1 MKKLPTSAPYT
12 VAAMVTPT
20 PAPITAV
27 KPATRAAAH
36 PHKNLGK
43 YLHAAKKGR

>member
-20 PAPITAV
+20 PAPMKA
-27 KPATRAAAH
+27 ATKAISSASH
-36 PHKNLGK
+36 PHKNLGA
-43 YLHAAKKGR
+43 YLHKKKA

>member
-20 PAPITAV
+20 PAPMKAATKAMSAAV
-27 KPATRAAAH
+27 H